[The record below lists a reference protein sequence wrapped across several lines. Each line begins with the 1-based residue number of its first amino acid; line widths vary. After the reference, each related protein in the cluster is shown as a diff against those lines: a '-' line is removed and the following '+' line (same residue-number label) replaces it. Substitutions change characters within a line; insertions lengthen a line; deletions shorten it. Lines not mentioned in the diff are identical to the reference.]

1 VVYWW
6 RRFKDSEDF
15 KLRARIDVF
24 LMREGNEKQKT
35 IKKFED
41 SITEECNGKLSR
53 WEAQEASEYN
63 EAAPFQAA
71 YNSLLTTLDLVQLKK
86 LIWLC
91 SPELNMA
98 NVALK
103 SLKVRTAMRGS
114 YC

>member
-6 RRFKDSEDF
+6 RRFKDSEEF

-24 LMREGNEKQKT
+24 LMREGDEKQKT

-41 SITEECNGKLSR
+41 SITEECNRKLSR

-63 EAAPFQAA
+63 KAAPFQAA
-71 YNSLLTTLDLVQLKK
+71 YNSLLKTLDLVQLKK
-86 LIWLC
+86 LLWLR
-91 SPELNMA
+91 SPDLNMI
-98 NVALK
+98 NVANM

-114 YC
+114 CC